1 MTEEDVSGDDTK
13 VIFFGP
19 DSFESIF
26 LKANVYNLLKYSLW
40 KKIYLLSTWLM
51 LLVLASVVSFYNTM
65 FWAISSDA

>member
-1 MTEEDVSGDDTK
+1 MTEEDVSDDDTK

-40 KKIYLLSTWLM
+40 KKIFTFYMTN
-51 LLVLASVVSFYNTM
+51 VVSV
-65 FWAISSDA
+65 S